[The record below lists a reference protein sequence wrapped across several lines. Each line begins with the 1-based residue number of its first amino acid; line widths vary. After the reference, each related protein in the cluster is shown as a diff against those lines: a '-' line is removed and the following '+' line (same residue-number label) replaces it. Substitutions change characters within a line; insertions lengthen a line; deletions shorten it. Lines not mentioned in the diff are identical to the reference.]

1 MYCVNM
7 NIFFFFLPV
16 VSIMYWVILLNIIT
30 FSYKMKIYSVSR
42 ITLLLYYIPSS
53 TNKVILYFEKNCI
66 PNSAYVYKH
75 WSSATQFHHWQRT
88 LILVYQCIK
97 TETIISHWDQT
108 EKCQLWEIRW
118 KQYPEY
124 LERYSHAMIFHL
136 RW

>member
-1 MYCVNM
+1 MNM

-30 FSYKMKIYSVSR
+30 FSYKMKIYSVSKM
-42 ITLLLYYIPSS
+42 TFLLYYTPSS
-53 TNKVILYFEKNCI
+53 RNKVILYFEKNCI
-66 PNSAYVYKH
+66 LNSAYVYKH
-75 WSSATQFHHWQRT
+75 WSPATQVHHWQRT

-108 EKCQLWEIRW
+108 EKYQLWKIRW

-124 LERYSHAMIFHL
+124 LERYSHAMILHL